1 MHLLYSKKTLKNDLL
16 IKLIY
21 FYLQKLKKLF
31 FIFYYAIK
39 LYFFLFDCNLFYL
52 FFSSNNFIKVVT

>member
-21 FYLQKLKKLF
+21 FYLQKLKELF